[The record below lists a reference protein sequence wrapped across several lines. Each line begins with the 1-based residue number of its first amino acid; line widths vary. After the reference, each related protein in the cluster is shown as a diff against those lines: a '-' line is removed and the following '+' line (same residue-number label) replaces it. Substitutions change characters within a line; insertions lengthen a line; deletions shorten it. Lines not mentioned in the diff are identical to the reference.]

1 MKLTKQQLHQII
13 REELSVLLE
22 VNPFASDG
30 TGLPRHRKRD
40 ELRRMA
46 AGTRGRTSDARFE
59 EWLGALMDNYV
70 REEVFGGHPLGDEYI
85 GLTPQAVKDVI
96 ALYRGEEVAGFTAD
110 DQSRADLAVTALR
123 EVFDEDGEPT
133 DEQVDQLGD
142 FINEKYFARTDYFQE
157 GAGDTPYEHP
167 RTPGDDPEPYSE
179 EWLTIRKERECLEAG
194 GTWDRTSQQCKEKA
208 QPKAPKPKWEG
219 PYGSGEHNDWMYNRP
234 WLEEGNMKI
243 TKQQLNQIIKEE
255 LIGVLTEI
263 TGFEPTSEMEVMKHY
278 QELLDAL
285 GDMGRSEWV
294 DVLAR
299 LRPELERDL
308 DVEAQDAERA
318 EKEYEE
324 DVFTNAPR
332 DYTSMQEV
340 RFTKQQLKQIIREEL
355 SRILK
360 DQYRTEVLPNGLL
373 RVRDRRSGLVGLF
386 NRDLTK
392 HSGDLKIAK
401 GKLKQILGR
410 ETAY

>member
-1 MKLTKQQLHQII
+1 MKLTKQQLNQII

-96 ALYRGEEVAGFTAD
+96 GLYRGEEVAGFTAD

-133 DEQVDQLGD
+133 DEQVNQLGD

-157 GAGDTPYEHP
+157 GVGDTPYEHP

-208 QPKAPKPKWEG
+208 KPKAPKPKWEG
-219 PYGSGEHNDWMYNRP
+219 PYGAGEHNDWMYNRP
-234 WLEEGNMKI
+234 NLEEGNMKI
-243 TKQQLNQIIKEE
+243 TKEQLNQIIREE
-255 LIGVLTEI
+255 VGKITEYEDSWGSGPEF
-263 TGFEPTSEMEVMKHY
+263 TEEEQAVR
-278 QELLDAL
+278 DAIDGL
-285 GDMGRSEWV
+285 
-294 DVLAR
+294 
-299 LRPELERDL
+299 
-308 DVEAQDAERA
+308 VEAV
-318 EKEYEE
+318 K
-324 DVFTNAPR
+324 TMGSSNP
-332 DYTSMQEV
+332 
-340 RFTKQQLKQIIREEL
+340 
-355 SRILK
+355 
-360 DQYRTEVLPNGLL
+360 
-373 RVRDRRSGLVGLF
+373 
-386 NRDLTK
+386 DLTDDYIYLFRALEK
-392 HSGDLKIAK
+392 AGL
-401 GKLKQILGR
+401 Q
-410 ETAY
+410 TAAVAQMV